1 MNTSRNELQLLMET
15 VKTLRG
21 PDGCPWDKK
30 QTVNSLKTHIKE
42 ECLEILSAIEK
53 NDSAN
58 LCEELGDFLYLI
70 ILVSEISMDQN
81 QFTFDKVIKG
91 INDKLI
97 RRHPHVFSDS
107 TIETEAEL
115 KQQWNRIKAQEKLN
129 NNSQE

>member
-15 VKTLRG
+15 VKALRG

-42 ECLEILSAIEK
+42 ECLEILLAIEK

-70 ILVSEISMDQN
+70 ILVSEISMEQN
-81 QFTFDKVIKG
+81 QFTFDEVIKG
-91 INDKLI
+91 VNDKLI